1 MGFKLDDNELIAI
14 LSELPRTQLE
24 ELVVNQA
31 SLIFKLQ
38 AKLEFLENE
47 IRELNQRPPRS
58 TAPFR
63 RNPEELS
70 QAPQKPGQKPGHP
83 GHFRQPPTPTEIIDV
98 PLEYCPDCFCQV
110 EHLTDHTQTIEE
122 IPVIQAKV
130 IQINTQS
137 GVCPKCRR
145 KVRSSDPRQTS
156 AAKGSASTS
165 LGPNAVALALE
176 LQFRFK
182 LSKTKTCAIL
192 AEFFGISL
200 TPGGL
205 VALSHRMAAK
215 LSPEYQQLLQE
226 VQQSSHIHAD
236 ETGWYVGTPGYQLCV
251 FTNHSVTLYHIAQS
265 RNREMVK
272 KILGDYQG
280 VLITDCL
287 SIYDEVN
294 PLQQK
299 CYAHHFRA
307 LKEAQ
312 QKMLAE
318 NSLYLEELK
327 LLLQTALTLK
337 TLQNQIQSKKW
348 KEKIQHLE
356 TWAAKLLHLENQTA
370 QLQPEEETV
379 RRRLFKQRDHLF
391 EFLKHKEV
399 QATNNQAER
408 QLRPAVIARKIS
420 CGNRTAKGAAT
431 WEILTS
437 LAVTSA
443 QKNQSFKDLIK
454 NAVYR

>member
-1 MGFKLDDNELIAI
+1 MGFKLDDHQLTAL

-24 ELVVNQA
+24 EIVVNQA

-38 AKLEFLENE
+38 AKLEFLEQE
-47 IRELNQRPPRS
+47 ICELNQRPPRA

-63 RNPEELS
+63 RNPDELS
-70 QAPQKPGQKPGHP
+70 RTPQKPGNKKGHP

-98 PLEYCPDCFCQV
+98 PLAYCPDCFCPV
-110 EHLTDHTQTIEE
+110 EHLKHHTQTIEE
-122 IPVIQAKV
+122 IPMVEVKV

-137 GVCPKCRR
+137 GVCPKCSR
-145 KVRSSDPRQTS
+145 KVRSSHPLQTS
-156 AAKGSASTS
+156 AAKGAASTS
-165 LGPNAVALALE
+165 LGPNAVALAVE

-182 LSKTKTCAIL
+182 LSKSKTCAIL
-192 AEFFGISL
+192 AEFFGIHL

-205 VALSHRMAAK
+205 VNLSHRMAHK
-215 LSPEYQQLLQE
+215 LRPEYQQLLRQ
-226 VQQSSHIHAD
+226 VQQSSHLHAD
-236 ETGWYVGTPGYQLCV
+236 ETGWYVGSPGYQLCV
-251 FTNHSVTLYHIAQS
+251 FTNPSVTLYHIAQT

-272 KILGDYQG
+272 NILGDYQG
-280 VLITDCL
+280 VLISDCL

-307 LKEAQ
+307 IQAAH
-312 QKMLAE
+312 QKMPGE
-318 NSLYLEELK
+318 NSLYLDELK
-327 LLLQTALTLK
+327 LLLQTAMTLK
-337 TLQNQIQSKKW
+337 TLQNQFPAQQW

-356 TWAAKLLHLENQTA
+356 TWATNLLEVEQQTV
-370 QLQPEEETV
+370 QLQPEEEAV
-379 RRRLFKQRDHLF
+379 RRRICKQRDHLF

-399 QATNNQAER
+399 PATNNQAER

-420 CGNRTAKGAAT
+420 CGNRTPKGATT

-443 QKNQSFKDLIK
+443 QQNQSFKDLIK